1 MPIALSTP
9 ARWPALLFFCVVCLQ
24 GCSLL
29 PRGERNATAD
39 TASTPVN
46 DSSSLPAFTLEVN
59 APDGVRETLERH
71 LELQRFRA
79 LPDLQ
84 DGELQ
89 RLLAAA
95 DANAR
100 ELLGTMGYF
109 APTITVL
116 MTDTPESKAALR
128 AVVVVVEP
136 GPQTRIAS
144 TQITVADSTDKDT
157 ESHARREQRVQRNWS
172 LLPGQP
178 FTQSAWD
185 SAKAD
190 GLRQLQVRR
199 YPTARIAQSRAEVD
213 ADTHQAALSV
223 NYDTGPSY
231 RFGPL
236 KVQGSERYD
245 PDGARRLARLP
256 TGAFYDEAQ
265 LLDAQ
270 LRLASSGYYDAV
282 FLTLDTEGT
291 DPQAAP
297 VVAQLREAKLQKL
310 VFGAGISTDSG
321 PRLSMDHIHNQ
332 LPGIGWRAV
341 SKLLLDRE
349 TKLAS
354 TEWTDLPDE
363 NGWRW
368 FASAQAQRE
377 TTGDYQ
383 VNSARLRSGRSKS
396 GARIDRNYFLQYDYA
411 NSQGLN
417 APPSGTAISVNYG
430 WTGHYFN
437 STVTPTR
444 GRHGAIE
451 IVARPAIVH
460 ADRRARRRGIQALAV
475 GVVVLQKIVAINA
488 CTAFAAARAQA
499 CAVDLVV
506 ARGFA
511 LRLGRGKPAPSVFV
525 GQIGPLGARQLGLAV
540 QQQLAYRAPANA
552 GQLVVDMVH
561 GKAGA
566 AVGGDAGAKHQLLQ
580 LGLAQLRHH
589 GGGLRVGAFGVEGE
603 KHRVVVTAAGQAQL
617 RIQQLR
623 LVIKSAGGQ
632 AGQAPRAIGVIA
644 LAALHLQGTKAVRG
658 ARVVVH
664 AQCRLVGVGIH
675 LGAALRNAGGGVAA
689 HLKLAQAVGLGTVPG
704 RLGEGLSWQQRP
716 VALHPLLAASVAFGV
731 FVGAVGHG
739 DLGAGNAGL
748 RARLYHHDHGTQGG
762 FAFGG
767 VGHQHR
773 DGGGK
778 VAHGAQ
784 QFARVSVGGGQQALQ
799 LAVLQIGQCTE
810 TL

>member
-29 PRGERNATAD
+29 PRGEHNATAD

-46 DSSSLPAFTLEVN
+46 DSSALPAFTLEVN

-430 WTGHYFN
+430 WTGRYFN
-437 STVTPTR
+437 STETGGARNARIALRAEAGAVMARQTAQIPVTQLFLTGGDTTVR
-444 GRHGAIE
+444 GYGYRAIGARTE
-451 IVARPAIVH
+451 NNLLYGGRYLGLASVEWQRPIVYNGAMTDWESAVFVDAGAV
-460 ADRRARRRGIQALAV
+460 ADRVGDLDPRV
-475 GVVVLQKIVAINA
+475 GVGAGVRWRSPVGPLQA
-488 CTAFAAARAQA
+488 
-499 CAVDLVV
+499 DLAYGVQS
-506 ARGFA
+506 RQLRLH
-511 LRLGRGKPAPSVFV
+511 LRLGFSF
-525 GQIGPLGARQLGLAV
+525 
-540 QQQLAYRAPANA
+540 
-552 GQLVVDMVH
+552 
-561 GKAGA
+561 
-566 AVGGDAGAKHQLLQ
+566 
-580 LGLAQLRHH
+580 
-589 GGGLRVGAFGVEGE
+589 
-603 KHRVVVTAAGQAQL
+603 
-617 RIQQLR
+617 
-623 LVIKSAGGQ
+623 
-632 AGQAPRAIGVIA
+632 
-644 LAALHLQGTKAVRG
+644 
-658 ARVVVH
+658 
-664 AQCRLVGVGIH
+664 
-675 LGAALRNAGGGVAA
+675 
-689 HLKLAQAVGLGTVPG
+689 
-704 RLGEGLSWQQRP
+704 
-716 VALHPLLAASVAFGV
+716 
-731 FVGAVGHG
+731 
-739 DLGAGNAGL
+739 
-748 RARLYHHDHGTQGG
+748 
-762 FAFGG
+762 
-767 VGHQHR
+767 
-773 DGGGK
+773 
-778 VAHGAQ
+778 
-784 QFARVSVGGGQQALQ
+784 
-799 LAVLQIGQCTE
+799 
-810 TL
+810 

>member
-46 DSSSLPAFTLEVN
+46 DSSALPAFTLEVN

-282 FLTLDTEGT
+282 FLTLDTEAS
-291 DPQAAP
+291 DPQAAA
-297 VVAQLREAKLQKL
+297 VLAQVREAPLQKW
-310 VFGAGISTDSG
+310 VFGLGLSTDSG
-321 PRLSMDHIHNQ
+321 VRWGTDHIHNR
-332 LPGIGWRAV
+332 LPLVGWRAV
-341 SKLLLDRE
+341 SKLALDRK
-349 TKLAS
+349 TKLIG
-354 TEWTDLPDE
+354 TEWTDLPDDG
-363 NGWRW
+363 GWRW
-368 FASAQAQRE
+368 FGGAQAQRE
-377 TTGDYQ
+377 TTGSYQ
-383 VNSARLRSGRSKS
+383 VNSARLRAGRGQSTE
-396 GARIDRNYFLQYDYA
+396 RIDRNYYLQYDYA
-411 NSQGLN
+411 NSQGLQ
-417 APPSGTAISVNYG
+417 APPSSTALSMNYS
-430 WTGHYFN
+430 WTGRYFDHPN
-437 STVTPTR
+437 APSTGHGLAWELGAGTTLRPQRDPFVRAMVRWLGFVPLGKVALDGGLPRGSRLALRAEGGVVLARDAAQVPVTQLFLTGGDTTVR
-444 GRHGAIE
+444 GYAYREIGA
-451 IVARPAIVH
+451 RT
-460 ADRRARRRGIQALAV
+460 DNNLLYGGRYLAV
-475 GVVVLQKIVAINA
+475 ASAEWQRPIALRGNFTDWESTLFTDVGAVSDQLGALHPRVGVGAGLRWRSPVGPLQADLAYGV
-488 CTAFAAARAQA
+488 QA
-499 CAVDLVV
+499 KRL
-506 ARGFA
+506 RLH
-511 LRLGRGKPAPSVFV
+511 LRLGFT
-525 GQIGPLGARQLGLAV
+525 
-540 QQQLAYRAPANA
+540 
-552 GQLVVDMVH
+552 
-561 GKAGA
+561 
-566 AVGGDAGAKHQLLQ
+566 
-580 LGLAQLRHH
+580 
-589 GGGLRVGAFGVEGE
+589 F
-603 KHRVVVTAAGQAQL
+603 
-617 RIQQLR
+617 
-623 LVIKSAGGQ
+623 
-632 AGQAPRAIGVIA
+632 
-644 LAALHLQGTKAVRG
+644 
-658 ARVVVH
+658 
-664 AQCRLVGVGIH
+664 
-675 LGAALRNAGGGVAA
+675 
-689 HLKLAQAVGLGTVPG
+689 
-704 RLGEGLSWQQRP
+704 
-716 VALHPLLAASVAFGV
+716 
-731 FVGAVGHG
+731 
-739 DLGAGNAGL
+739 
-748 RARLYHHDHGTQGG
+748 
-762 FAFGG
+762 
-767 VGHQHR
+767 
-773 DGGGK
+773 
-778 VAHGAQ
+778 
-784 QFARVSVGGGQQALQ
+784 
-799 LAVLQIGQCTE
+799 
-810 TL
+810 